1 MTSAYLYI
9 ILSLT
14 DFMGENLLR
23 DKLGFAL
30 IILVVII
37 VGVNLIK
44 ALVVDSRWLFR
55 KFKKFIN
62 KRYKKGRK
70 EEVALSNEQIR
81 AVDKSETADA
91 TRHNIN

>member
-9 ILSLT
+9 ILSIT

-70 EEVALSNEQIR
+70 E
-81 AVDKSETADA
+81 
-91 TRHNIN
+91 